1 MLNFNLKHTNLKVI
15 KKFNLNKNSCVS
27 KIKQKIEAIGENI
40 NINSQEMSQL
50 AVSLLKMIET
60 IKYKAS

>member
-1 MLNFNLKHTNLKVI
+1 M
-15 KKFNLNKNSCVS
+15 
-27 KIKQKIEAIGENI
+27 GENI

-50 AVSLLKMIET
+50 AVSLRKMIET